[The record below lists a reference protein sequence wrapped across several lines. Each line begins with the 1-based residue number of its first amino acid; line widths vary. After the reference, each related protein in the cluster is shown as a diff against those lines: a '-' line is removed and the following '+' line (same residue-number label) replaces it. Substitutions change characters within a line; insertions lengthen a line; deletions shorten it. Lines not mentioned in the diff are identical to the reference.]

1 MKRRK
6 FITLVG
12 AASTFPWFSAAR
24 SQVSRRS
31 YRIAVLADDRVLR
44 DPDGKPV
51 WRAFSE
57 ELAAGGFVEG
67 SNLRVDRRGFG
78 QADQLDTMA
87 IELVRTRPD
96 VVFALAPAAGHAA
109 QRATRNIP
117 IVVLADDLV
126 TSGLVGSMPRPDG
139 NLTGVS
145 IFAFHLDVKRLE
157 LLHEA
162 LPSAQRIG
170 ILAESDRSFDALER
184 AARLL
189 GVEIMLFKAGANK
202 EVTDAIDA
210 MKAKSIDAVNVLA
223 SAKLWSIHSLI
234 IEQLALHRIPSI
246 WQWPQGAEDGG
257 LIAYGPR
264 LDGVLR
270 LCGRQIVRLLRG
282 TKVADVPVEQPT
294 ELILGINLR
303 AAKALGVGIPP
314 TLLSRADQV
323 LD

>member
-12 AASTFPWFSAAR
+12 AASTFPWFTAAR

-31 YRIAVLADDRVLR
+31 YRIAVLADDRVLS

-57 ELAAGGFVEG
+57 ELVAGGFVEG
-67 SNLRVDRRGFG
+67 SNLQVDRRGFG

-109 QRATRNIP
+109 QRATRSIP

-126 TSGLVGSMPRPDG
+126 TSGLVGSMSRPDG

-162 LPSAQRIG
+162 LPNARRIG
-170 ILAESDRSFDALER
+170 ILAETDRSFDALER

-189 GVEIMLFKAGANK
+189 GVEIMMFKAGANK

-234 IEQLALHRIPSI
+234 IERLALHRIPSI

-282 TKVADVPVEQPT
+282 TKAADVPVEQPT
-294 ELILGINLR
+294 ELVLGINLR
-303 AAKALGVGIPP
+303 AARALGVGIPP
-314 TLLSRADQV
+314 TLLSRADKV